1 MGIKTL
7 LPFLK
12 DVTEETHLHSF
23 EGLVAAIDASCWL
36 HKAISLSFQQ
46 YGDDRR

>member
-12 DVTEETHLHSF
+12 EVTKETNLQSF
-23 EGLVAAIDASCWL
+23 EGLVAAVDDFCWL
-36 HKAISLSFQQ
+36 HKAICLSYQQ
-46 YGDDRR
+46 HDDDRR

>member
-12 DVTEETHLHSF
+12 EVTEETNLQSF
-23 EGLVAAIDASCWL
+23 EGLVATVSASCWL
-36 HKAISLSFQQ
+36 HKAICLSYQQ
-46 YGDDRR
+46 HGNDRR